1 MQLLINSAT
10 HDAWFGPA
18 LTDAQ
23 KIAKVG
29 RRVQELA
36 ITNLALGLQVSYLY
50 DQFKNATHANGTVAD
65 NLSNTYTL
73 AQLEAMN
80 LWQQMDTKI
89 ATLGGASA
97 VQQIF
102 DKAMLEKET

>member
-1 MQLLINSAT
+1 
-10 HDAWFGPA
+10 
-18 LTDAQ
+18 
-23 KIAKVG
+23 
-29 RRVQELA
+29 
-36 ITNLALGLQVSYLY
+36 
-50 DQFKNATHANGTVAD
+50 
-65 NLSNTYTL
+65 L

-89 ATLGGASA
+89 AMLGGAVA